1 MFYDEFLNGKNNKT
15 TSGQMAQESVEPKS
29 ANPQKQSAPPAQPGQ
44 MMWEQGYYYM
54 ADGFTY
60 ESTKPIVQ
68 WIIEK
73 NLLPGSHRPEEL
85 TLIINSPGGSVHA
98 AFALIDTMKGSAI
111 PIKTIGL
118 GLIASCGV
126 LTFMAGAKGRR
137 LLTPNT
143 SILSHQYSW
152 GSGGKEHELFAR
164 VKEFELS
171 TARMIEHYKKCTG
184 MSEKKIR
191 EILLPAHDVWL
202 SAEEAVTHGIA
213 DEIIET
219 Y

>member
-1 MFYDEFLNGKNNKT
+1 
-15 TSGQMAQESVEPKS
+15 MAKDQAGIPD
-29 ANPQKQSAPPAQPGQ
+29 PGS
-44 MMWEQGYYYM
+44 MMWENGIYYM
-54 ADGFTY
+54 ADGFTF

-73 NLLPGSHRPEEL
+73 NLLPSKLRPKEL

-111 PIKTIGL
+111 PIKTVGL

-126 LTFMAGAKGRR
+126 LTFMSGTKGRR
-137 LLTPNT
+137 IITPNT

-152 GSGGKEHELFAR
+152 GSSGKEHELFAR
-164 VKEFELS
+164 VREFELS
-171 TARMIEHYKKCTG
+171 TERMIEHYKKCTG
-184 MSEKKIR
+184 MTEKKIR
-191 EILLPAHDVWL
+191 ELLLPAEDVWL
-202 SAEEAVTHGIA
+202 SAKEAVKYGIA
-213 DEIIET
+213 DKIKAV

>member
-1 MFYDEFLNGKNNKT
+1 MNLEKLQKAIGEM
-15 TSGQMAQESVEPKS
+15 GQALEETGA
-29 ANPQKQSAPPAQPGQ
+29 ANPQTPIGPPKQPGQ
-44 MMWEQGYYYM
+44 VLYESGIYYF

-60 ESTKPIVQ
+60 ESTKPVVN

-73 NLLPGSHRPEEL
+73 NLLPDSERPKEL

-98 AFALIDTMKGSAI
+98 AFGLIDVMKGSAL
-111 PIKTIGL
+111 PIKTVGL
-118 GLIASCGV
+118 GMIASCGV
-126 LTFMAGAKGRR
+126 LTFMAGTKGKRV
-137 LLTPNT
+137 LTNNT

-171 TARMIEHYKKCTG
+171 SDRMLKHYKKCTG
-184 MSEKKIR
+184 LSEKKIK
-191 EILLPAHDVWL
+191 EILLPPEDVWL
-202 SAEEAVTHGIA
+202 TAEEAVKHGIA
-213 DEIIET
+213 DAIVDT

>member
-1 MFYDEFLNGKNNKT
+1 MNTEKLYEAIGIMSQALEE
-15 TSGQMAQESVEPKS
+15 ESAASPQKS
-29 ANPQKQSAPPAQPGQ
+29 AGPARQPGQ
-44 MMWEQGYYYM
+44 VLWDSGIYYM

-60 ESTKPIVQ
+60 ESTAPIVK

-73 NLLPGSHRPEEL
+73 NLLPDSERPEKL
-85 TLIINSPGGSVHA
+85 TLVINSPGGSVHA

-111 PIKTIGL
+111 PVHTVGL

-126 LTFMAGAKGRR
+126 LTFMAGTKGHRAI
-137 LLTPNT
+137 TPNT

-171 TARMIEHYKKCTG
+171 TERMLQHYKKCTG
-184 MSEKKIR
+184 LSEKVIR
-191 EILLPAHDVWL
+191 EVLLPAEDVWL
-202 SAEEAVTHGIA
+202 SADEAVKYKIA
-213 DEIIET
+213 DKIVET

>member
-1 MFYDEFLNGKNNKT
+1 MNKDKLEEAITMMGEALNEET
-15 TSGQMAQESVEPKS
+15 QAAS
-29 ANPQKQSAPPAQPGQ
+29 PQKVAGPPRQPGQ
-44 MMWEQGYYYM
+44 LMWDSGLYYM

-60 ESTKPIVQ
+60 ESTAPIVK

-73 NLLPGSHRPEEL
+73 NLLPDSERPEKL
-85 TLIINSPGGSVHA
+85 TLVINSPGGSVHA

-111 PIKTIGL
+111 PVHTVGL

-126 LTFMAGAKGRR
+126 LTFMAGEKGHRT
-137 LLTPNT
+137 LTPNT

-171 TARMIEHYKKCTG
+171 TQRMLDHYKKCTG
-184 MSEKKIR
+184 LSEKVIR
-191 EILLPAHDVWL
+191 EVLLPAEDVWL
-202 SAEEAVTHGIA
+202 SAEEAVKYKIA
-213 DEIIET
+213 DKIVET